1 MRPCLRPRLDAPL
14 GLPSGLALAA
24 LLACTHAARA
34 ADPAPDAGANPD
46 QVIVPQV
53 ERREVHK
60 ARYPSNDFQGTIYL
74 GGYSAEQFGASG
86 TAGVRL
92 AYHITED
99 WFAEASYG
107 QTKIND
113 KAFRQVLPGGV
124 LLSPYER
131 LQTYDVSLG
140 YNLFSG
146 EAFFGTKTA
155 KAYQTYLT
163 AGLGNTIFDTER
175 AQTWVYGVGSRLFF
189 GDHWAIRVDARNHLY
204 RLDLLG
210 QRQLSQNYELT
221 AGASYFF

>member
-1 MRPCLRPRLDAPL
+1 MRHSNRFRPAW
-14 GLPSGLALAA
+14 LAA
-24 LLACTHAARA
+24 AVLCMGAARA
-34 ADPAPDAGANPD
+34 AAPAPEASVDPSNSD

-60 ARYPSNDFQGTIYL
+60 PRYPSNDFQGTFYL

-86 TAGVRL
+86 TLGARL

-113 KAFRQVLPGGV
+113 KSFRQVLPGGV
-124 LLSPYER
+124 LLAPYER
-131 LQTYDVSLG
+131 LQTYDLSLG
-140 YNLFSG
+140 YNVFAG
-146 EAFFGTKTA
+146 EAFFGTRTA
-155 KAYQTYLT
+155 RAYQTYVT

-189 GDHWAIRVDARNHLY
+189 GDSWAVRVDVRNHLY
-204 RLDLLG
+204 KFDLLG